1 MAMKTLMDTKYF
13 RIEHDAARKL
23 VIMRRTAQGLGVK
36 TPDEERSRDGAIREL
51 LSVLRTVRGQR
62 FLLDVR
68 SAPGNNDPAVEV
80 VVQKLRLQLRE
91 LFTVSVTVVASAT
104 GALQVNR
111 LARERNEI
119 MTIFRDEQE
128 AIASLME
135 RPLP

>member
-13 RIEHDAARKL
+13 RVEHDPARKL
-23 VIMRRTAQGLGVK
+23 VIMRRTAQGLSVK
-36 TPDEERSRDGAIREL
+36 TLEEERSRDVAIRDL
-51 LSVLRTVRGQR
+51 LSVLRAVRGQR

-68 SAPGNNDPAVEV
+68 AAPGNNDPAVEV

-104 GALQVNR
+104 GVLQVNR
-111 LARERNEI
+111 LARERNES

-135 RPLP
+135 RALP

>member
-23 VIMRRTAQGLGVK
+23 VIMRRTAQGLSAK
-36 TPDEERSRDGAIREL
+36 TLEDERAREAAIRDL

-68 SAPGNNDPAVEV
+68 AAPGNNDPAVEE
-80 VVQKLRLQLRE
+80 VVQRLRIQLRE

-104 GALQVNR
+104 GMLQVNR
-111 LARERNEI
+111 MARARNEA
-119 MTIFRDEQE
+119 MVIFRDEQE

>member
-13 RIEHDAARKL
+13 RIEHDPARKL
-23 VIMRRTAQGLGVK
+23 VIMRRTAQGLTAQTLEDVRARE
-36 TPDEERSRDGAIREL
+36 DAILDL

-68 SAPGNNDPAVEV
+68 AAPGNNDPAVEE
-80 VVQKLRLQLRE
+80 VVQRLRILLRE
-91 LFTVSVTVVASAT
+91 LFTVSATVVASAT
-104 GALQVNR
+104 GRLQVNR
-111 LARERNEI
+111 MARARNEAT
-119 MTIFRDEQE
+119 MIFRDEQE

>member
-23 VIMRRTAQGLGVK
+23 VIMRRTAQGLSTK
-36 TPDEERSRDGAIREL
+36 TLDDERAREAAIRDL

-68 SAPGNNDPAVEV
+68 AAPGNNDPAVEE
-80 VVQKLRLQLRE
+80 VVQRLRIQLRE

-104 GALQVNR
+104 GMLQVNR
-111 LARERNEI
+111 MARARNEA
-119 MTIFRDEQE
+119 MVIFRDEQE

>member
-1 MAMKTLMDTKYF
+1 MAMKTLIDTKYF

-23 VIMRRTAQGLGVK
+23 VIMRRTAQGLSTK
-36 TPDEERSRDGAIREL
+36 TLEDERAREAAIRDL

-68 SAPGNNDPAVEV
+68 AAPGNNDPAVEE
-80 VVQKLRLQLRE
+80 VVQRLRIQLRE

-104 GALQVNR
+104 GMLQVNR
-111 LARERNEI
+111 MARARNEA
-119 MTIFRDEQE
+119 MVIFRDEQE

>member
-23 VIMRRTAQGLGVK
+23 VIMRRTAQGLSTK
-36 TPDEERSRDGAIREL
+36 TLEDERAREAAIRDL

-68 SAPGNNDPAVEV
+68 AAPGNNDPAVEE
-80 VVQKLRLQLRE
+80 VVQRLRIQLRE

-104 GALQVNR
+104 GMLQLNR
-111 LARERNEI
+111 MARARNEA
-119 MTIFRDEQE
+119 MVIFRDEQE

>member
-23 VIMRRTAQGLGVK
+23 VIMRRTAQGLSTK
-36 TPDEERSRDGAIREL
+36 TLEDERAREAAIRDL

-68 SAPGNNDPAVEV
+68 AAPGNNDPAVEE
-80 VVQKLRLQLRE
+80 VVQRLRIQLRE

-104 GALQVNR
+104 GMLQVNR
-111 LARERNEI
+111 MARARNEA
-119 MTIFRDEQE
+119 MVIFRDEQE